1 MLVGTSMAVQW
12 LRCRI
17 STVGD
22 MDSIPCQG
30 TKMAHAAQGGLKKQF
45 KKKCYVRKLWTEYS
59 VLGLRWKN
67 IYIFLNL

>member
-1 MLVGTSMAVQW
+1 MLGGTSIAVQW

-22 MDSIPCQG
+22 RDSIPCQG
-30 TKMAHAAQGGLKKQF
+30 TKMAHTAQGALKKNF
-45 KKKCYVRKLWTEYS
+45 FLKCYVRKLWTEYS
-59 VLGLRWKN
+59 VLDLRWKN

>member
-30 TKMAHAAQGGLKKQF
+30 TKMAHAAQGGLKINF
-45 KKKCYVRKLWTEYS
+45 KKNVMSGNCGQNTMSLALDGKIS
-59 VLGLRWKN
+59 
-67 IYIFLNL
+67 IFS

>member
-1 MLVGTSMAVQW
+1 MAVQW

-22 MDSIPCQG
+22 RDLIPRQG
-30 TKMAHAAQGGLKKQF
+30 TKMAHAVQGALKKNF
-45 KKKCYVRKLWTEYS
+45 FLKCYVRKLWTEYN
-59 VLGLRWKN
+59 VLDLRWKN